1 MIYIIGNTFFG
12 YPKMSDIQVNY
23 FKNSFIPFLKK
34 VYREGDILVHTGNIF
49 YNKQT
54 THFKVLRD
62 VFDIFDELST
72 FIQIFVLKGHNDDL
86 SIDLINRKNIK
97 IFKETKKVKNL
108 MFIPNGNFLMPDND
122 TEYLFY
128 NNIPK
133 EIKDI
138 KKTFNG
144 FYDNEK
150 GNDTNINITSPYQLN
165 KDYITS
171 PHGFYA
177 FSLKQNEV
185 RFIENNYSPKF
196 KEVYIDD
203 ISQLNEINT
212 ISNDFVDLII
222 NSKVVEK
229 TENKNKVDIFISKND
244 FHNVY
249 FTESTKIEKD
259 IKIKDNNDIRNILI
273 DNAESDMVDHLN
285 EIFQIYDSN
294 KRESN

>member
-1 MIYIIGNTFFG
+1 MIYIIGNTLFG
-12 YPKMSDIQVNY
+12 YPKMFDIQINY
-23 FKNSFIPFLKK
+23 FKNSFIPYLKK

-49 YNKQT
+49 YNKQS

-72 FIQIFVLKGHNDDL
+72 FIQIFVLKGSNDDL
-86 SIDLINRKNIK
+86 SIDLFNRKNIK

-128 NNIPK
+128 NNTPK

-150 GNDTNINITSPYQLN
+150 GSDININITSPYQLN
-165 KDYITS
+165 KDYTTS

-196 KEVYIDD
+196 KEIYIDD
-203 ISQLNEINT
+203 ISQLNEIDK

-285 EIFQIYDSN
+285 EIFQIYDTN
-294 KRESN
+294 KRE

>member
-1 MIYIIGNTFFG
+1 MIYIIGNTLFG
-12 YPKMSDIQVNY
+12 YPKMSDIQIDY

-49 YNKQT
+49 YNKQS
-54 THFKVLRD
+54 THFKVLKD
-62 VFDIFDELST
+62 TFDIFDELST
-72 FIQIFVLKGHNDDL
+72 FIQIFVLKGPNDEL
-86 SIDLINRKNIK
+86 SIDLISRKNIK
-97 IFKETKKVKNL
+97 IFKEIKKVKNI

-150 GNDTNINITSPYQLN
+150 GNDININITSPYQLN
-165 KDYITS
+165 KDYTSS

-196 KEVYIDD
+196 KEIYIDD
-203 ISQLNEINT
+203 ISQLNEMNT

-285 EIFQIYDSN
+285 EIFQIYDTN
-294 KRESN
+294 KRDT